1 MTAFICVLFDAFDN
15 NNNLSNAIKFTDPGC
30 GPVQE

>member
-1 MTAFICVLFDAFDN
+1 MTASICVLFDAFD
-15 NNNLSNAIKFTDPGC
+15 NNLSNAIKFTDPGC